1 MPMKSRVDLSILS
14 FILTVIVM
22 GVFLCGVVATYG
34 SNKFIITCALV
45 IIALTGSMIYAPI
58 SIRANDKVVEVVSP
72 FKAHTI
78 PMSRIVSVERFNPTM
93 GAKRILG
100 SGGFMGYWGIFR
112 EGDVGRYT
120 AYYGKASDCFML
132 RLDNGDQYVLGCRRS
147 DEMIEYIRSQIS

>member
-1 MPMKSRVDLSILS
+1 
-14 FILTVIVM
+14 
-22 GVFLCGVVATYG
+22 
-34 SNKFIITCALV
+34 
-45 IIALTGSMIYAPI
+45 
-58 SIRANDKVVEVVSP
+58 
-72 FKAHTI
+72 
-78 PMSRIVSVERFNPTM
+78 MSRIVSVERFNPTM